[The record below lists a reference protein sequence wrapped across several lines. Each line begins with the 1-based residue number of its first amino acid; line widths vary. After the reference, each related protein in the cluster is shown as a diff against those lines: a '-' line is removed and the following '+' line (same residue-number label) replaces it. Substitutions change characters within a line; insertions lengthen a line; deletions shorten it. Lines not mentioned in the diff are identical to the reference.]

1 MKAEAL
7 FWQQCMQAVTDD
19 GSIDAQRLMDLVIAT
34 YRSHESDYDEAER
47 SAETLLEENRALKD
61 RISATSQAFN
71 EQKKL
76 FEIVLNNLPLGLSVF
91 GADQRL
97 TLSNVRFRQLFGLTA
112 EDVAAGTTLAD
123 LISKTRGTER
133 TSPKLG
139 RQGKRHTSA
148 TAKRGGRIRRREWLM
163 EDGRII
169 QSMVTILPDA
179 SNIAIHA
186 DITEDRKAAERIA
199 YLAHH
204 DPLTDLPNRIRFRE
218 QVDAALAERKPDEQ
232 IALVHLNLDRFKSIN
247 NTMGVSAGDTIL
259 RQVAERIR
267 ASAGSENTLA
277 RLGSDEFAILQ
288 TGRQQPWN
296 VTALV
301 ERIRRELS
309 EPFLRGEKQVELSVS
324 MGIAVAPDDGEE
336 TDILLKNAAVALSHA
351 KADGRKRERFFTGQ
365 MEAQMRL
372 RHALEA
378 DLRAAVQKE
387 EFELHYQPLYDL
399 SQRCICGFEALIR
412 WNHPIR
418 GRVPPMDFI
427 PLAEEVGLVVD
438 IGRWVLR
445 QACTDAA
452 QWPEDIKVA
461 VNVSAIQFTS
471 SDLPQDVGEALA
483 AASLPPSRLELEI
496 TESVLMENLDEALPI
511 LHALKERGI
520 HIAMD
525 DFGTGYSSLSYLSS
539 FPFDK
544 IKIDKSFVN
553 DIVDNKEAH
562 AIMHAIILLGDA
574 LGMRVTVEGVETAAQ
589 LALLECEECD
599 EIQGYHISPPRPA
612 SEVPRLLSL
621 PALPASE
628 ERRCDVSCEDQT
640 LTPPSLRLAPQA
652 ATESAPIP

>member
-7 FWQQCMQAVTDD
+7 FWQQCTQAVTDD

-34 YRSHESDYDEAER
+34 YRVHESNYDEIER
-47 SAETLLEENRALKD
+47 SVETLLRENDVLRGN
-61 RISATSQAFN
+61 ISALSQAFDG
-71 EQKKL
+71 QKKL
-76 FEIVLNNLPLGLSVF
+76 FEIILNNLPLGLSVF
-91 GADQRL
+91 DADQRL
-97 TLSNVRFRQLFGLTA
+97 TLSNTRFRQLFDLTEEDVTAGATIADLTA
-112 EDVAAGTTLAD
+112 
-123 LISKTRGTER
+123 KMRGTEN
-133 TSPKLG
+133 
-139 RQGKRHTSA
+139 A
-148 TAKRGGRIRRREWLM
+148 TAEPGRRTGRHSSASARSSRLRRREWLM
-163 EDGRII
+163 DDGRVI
-169 QSMVTILPDA
+169 QSMVTILSDG
-179 SNIAIHA
+179 SNISIHA
-186 DITEDRKAAERIA
+186 DITEDRRAAERIA

-204 DPLTDLPNRIRFRE
+204 DLLTGLPNRIHFRE
-218 QVDAALAERKPDEQ
+218 QVDATLTERRPDQQ

-247 NTMGVSAGDTIL
+247 NTMGVSAGDKIL
-259 RQVAERIR
+259 QQVTERIR

-288 TGRQQPWN
+288 AGKQQPWN
-296 VTALV
+296 VTALA

-309 EPFLRGEKQVELSVS
+309 EPFLHGEKQVELSVS
-324 MGIAVAPDDGEE
+324 MGIAIAPDDGEE
-336 TDILLKNAAVALSHA
+336 TDILLKNAGVALSHA
-351 KADGRKRERFFTGQ
+351 KADGRKRERFFASE
-365 MEAQMRL
+365 MEAQMQL

-378 DLRAAVQKE
+378 DLRAAMENE

-399 SQRCICGFEALIR
+399 SQRRICGFEALIR
-412 WNHPIR
+412 WNHPVR

-427 PLAEEVGLVVD
+427 PLAEEVGLIVD

-445 QACTDAA
+445 RACNDAA
-452 QWPEDIKVA
+452 QWPEGIKVA
-461 VNVSAIQFTS
+461 VNVSAIQFSS
-471 SDLPQDVGEALA
+471 SDLTRDVADALA
-483 AASLPPSRLELEI
+483 AAALSPSRLELEI
-496 TESVLMENLDEALPI
+496 TESVLMENLSEVLPI

-520 HIAMD
+520 RISMD

-612 SEVPRLLSL
+612 RDVADLLSL
-621 PALPASE
+621 PPKNGGMMRLPEAK
-628 ERRCDVSCEDQT
+628 R
-640 LTPPSLRLAPQA
+640 
-652 ATESAPIP
+652 

>member
-7 FWQQCMQAVTDD
+7 FWRQCTEAVTAD

-34 YRSHESDYDEAER
+34 YRVHESDYDEIER
-47 SAETLLEENRALKD
+47 SVETLLRENHVLRGNILAL
-61 RISATSQAFN
+61 SQAFDG
-71 EQKKL
+71 QKKL
-76 FEIVLNNLPLGLSVF
+76 FEIILNNLPLGLSVF
-91 GADQRL
+91 DADQRL
-97 TLSNVRFRQLFGLTA
+97 TLSNIRFRQLFDLTDEDVIAGATITDLTA
-112 EDVAAGTTLAD
+112 
-123 LISKTRGTER
+123 KMRGTESASAKPGRR
-133 TSPKLG
+133 TG
-139 RQGKRHTSA
+139 RHSSA
-148 TAKRGGRIRRREWLM
+148 TARSSRIRRREWLM
-163 EDGRII
+163 DDGRII
-169 QSMVTILPDA
+169 QSMVTILSDG
-179 SNIAIHA
+179 SNISIHA
-186 DITEDRKAAERIA
+186 DITEDRRAAERIT

-204 DPLTDLPNRIRFRE
+204 DPLTGLPNRIHFRE
-218 QVDAALAERKPDEQ
+218 QVDATLTARRPDQQ

-247 NTMGVSAGDTIL
+247 NTMGVSAGDKIL
-259 RQVAERIR
+259 LQVAERIR

-288 TGRQQPWN
+288 TGKQQPWN
-296 VTALV
+296 VTALA

-309 EPFLRGEKQVELSVS
+309 KPFLHGEKQVELSVS
-324 MGIAVAPDDGEE
+324 MGIAIAPDDGEE
-336 TDILLKNAAVALSHA
+336 TDILLKNAGVALSHA
-351 KADGRKRERFFTGQ
+351 KADGRKRERFFASE
-365 MEAQMRL
+365 MEAQMQL

-378 DLRAAVQKE
+378 DLRAAVENE

-399 SQRCICGFEALIR
+399 SQRRICGFEALIR
-412 WNHPIR
+412 WNHPVR

-427 PLAEEVGLVVD
+427 PLAEEVGLIVD

-445 QACTDAA
+445 RACNDAA
-452 QWPEDIKVA
+452 QWPEGIKVA
-461 VNVSAIQFTS
+461 VNVSAIQFSS
-471 SDLPQDVGEALA
+471 SDLTRDVGEALA
-483 AASLPPSRLELEI
+483 AAALSPSRLELEI
-496 TESVLMENLDEALPI
+496 TESVLMENLSEVLPI

-520 HIAMD
+520 HISMD

-612 SEVPRLLSL
+612 RDVADLLSL
-621 PALPASE
+621 SPKNGGMMRLPEAKH
-628 ERRCDVSCEDQT
+628 
-640 LTPPSLRLAPQA
+640 
-652 ATESAPIP
+652 

>member
-7 FWQQCMQAVTDD
+7 FWQQCTQAITDD

-34 YRSHESDYDEAER
+34 YRVHESNYDEIER
-47 SAETLLEENRALKD
+47 SLETLLRENHVLRGNMSAL
-61 RISATSQAFN
+61 SQAFDG
-71 EQKKL
+71 QKKL
-76 FEIVLNNLPLGLSVF
+76 FEIILNNLPLGLSVF
-91 GADQRL
+91 DADQRL
-97 TLSNVRFRQLFGLTA
+97 TLSNTRFRQLFGLTQ
-112 EDVAAGTTLAD
+112 EDLTAGATIAD
-123 LISKTRGTER
+123 LTAKMRGTESTKPGRR
-133 TSPKLG
+133 TE
-139 RQGKRHTSA
+139 RHSAA
-148 TAKRGGRIRRREWLM
+148 TARSSRLRRREWLM
-163 EDGRII
+163 DDGRII
-169 QSMVTILPDA
+169 QSMVTILSDG
-179 SNIAIHA
+179 SNISIHA
-186 DITEDRKAAERIA
+186 DITEDRRAAERIT

-204 DPLTDLPNRIRFRE
+204 DPLTGLPNRIHFRE
-218 QVDAALAERKPDEQ
+218 QVDATLTERKPDEQ

-247 NTMGVSAGDTIL
+247 NTMGVSAGDKIL
-259 RQVAERIR
+259 QQVAERVR

-288 TGRQQPWN
+288 TGKQQPWN
-296 VTALV
+296 VTALA
-301 ERIRRELS
+301 EQIRRELS
-309 EPFLRGEKQVELSVS
+309 EPFFHGEKQVELSVS
-324 MGIAVAPDDGEE
+324 MGIAIAPEDGEE
-336 TDILLKNAAVALSHA
+336 TDILLKNAGVALSHA
-351 KADGRKRERFFTGQ
+351 KADGRKRERFFASE
-365 MEAQMRL
+365 MEAQMQL

-378 DLRAAVQKE
+378 DLKTAVENE

-399 SQRCICGFEALIR
+399 SQRRICGFEALIR
-412 WNHPIR
+412 WNHPVR

-445 QACTDAA
+445 RACNDAA
-452 QWPEDIKVA
+452 QWPEGIKIA
-461 VNVSAIQFTS
+461 VNVSAIQFSS
-471 SDLPQDVGEALA
+471 SDLTRDVSEALA
-483 AASLPPSRLELEI
+483 AAALSPSRLELEI
-496 TESVLMENLDEALPI
+496 TESVLMENLSEVLPI

-520 HIAMD
+520 RISMD

-612 SEVPRLLSL
+612 RDVPHLLSL
-621 PALPASE
+621 PPKSGGVTRLPKAKH
-628 ERRCDVSCEDQT
+628 
-640 LTPPSLRLAPQA
+640 
-652 ATESAPIP
+652 